1 MKAVI
6 LAGGLGTRLKPFT
19 SAIPK
24 PLLPVG
30 ESTVLETQITNL
42 ARHGFRQVFLATN
55 YKSEYIRGFL
65 GDGSRL
71 GVEFFWSKESI
82 PLGTCGPLR
91 LLKKHLTEP
100 FLVLN
105 GDILTLMD
113 FSRFYAFGL
122 KQNVELTVA
131 TVRVRTP
138 FNFGSVISKNDR
150 ICHIEEK
157 HDLVTEC
164 LAGIYFMTPGIFPHI
179 PRNTYFGMDHLI
191 LDLLAQRHPIGRYLM
206 KEYWLDIGRIDD
218 YAEAQEAYQRHFRRR
233 KAAARKPAKGKLAA
247 LAARPA
253 RA

>member
-42 ARHGFRQVFLATN
+42 ARHGFREIYLATN
-55 YKSEYIRGFL
+55 YKSEYIQGFL

-71 GVEFFWSKESI
+71 GVNLFWSKETI
-82 PLGTCGPLR
+82 PLGTCGPIR
-91 LLKKHLTEP
+91 LLKKHLNES

-113 FSRFYAFGL
+113 FSKFYAFGL
-122 KQNVELTVA
+122 SQNVDLAVA
-131 TVRVRTP
+131 TVQVRTP
-138 FNFGSVISKNDR
+138 FNFGSVISRNDR

-157 HDLVTEC
+157 QDLVTEC
-164 LAGIYFMTPGIFPHI
+164 LAGIYFMTPGIFSHI
-179 PRNTYFGMDHLI
+179 PRNSYYGMDHLI
-191 LDLLAQRHPIGRYLM
+191 LELLNERHPIARYLM

-218 YAEAQEAYQRHFRRR
+218 YTEAQEAYERHFRRKKVIAKR
-233 KAAARKPAKGKLAA
+233 PNKGKSVPLAAKPA
-247 LAARPA
+247 
-253 RA
+253 